1 MPARSRGA
9 PSLPRS
15 ILGQRSE
22 RANPSSSPR
31 MGCSLGKK
39 TTAQVQEPRQAENP
53 TLLQQAPQEQKA
65 EGVEQSTEQSQAEQL
80 PKEGEQVAE
89 EVVLETEEGAVQSV
103 VCCGF
108 CS

>member
-1 MPARSRGA
+1 
-9 PSLPRS
+9 
-15 ILGQRSE
+15 
-22 RANPSSSPR
+22 

-53 TLLQQAPQEQKA
+53 TLLQQAPQEHKA
-65 EGVEQSTEQSQAEQL
+65 EGVEQSTEQPQAEQL

-89 EVVLETEEGAVQSV
+89 EVLLETEEGAVQSV
-103 VCCGF
+103 TCCGY